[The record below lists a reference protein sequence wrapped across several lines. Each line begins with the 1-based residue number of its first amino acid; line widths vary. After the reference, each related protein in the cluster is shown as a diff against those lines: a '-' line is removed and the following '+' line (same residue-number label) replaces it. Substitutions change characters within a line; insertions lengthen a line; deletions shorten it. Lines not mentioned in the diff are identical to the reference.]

1 MSAAITEF
9 AAQVEALRAIAEGEI
24 PGECFS
30 NDEILSLGL
39 AEFPGPVSNEWLR
52 REAAERLGE
61 VLEAA

>member
-39 AEFPGPVSNEWLR
+39 AQFPGPVSNERLTL
-52 REAAERLGE
+52 EATDRLGE
-61 VLEAA
+61 LLEA